1 MDYEKAYKEALERAK
16 GLIDFCSDSELK
28 TLENVFPELRESEDE
43 RVRKGILHLIG
54 CASEQE
60 WCKAN
65 VSIGE
70 VQTWLEKQTEQNLAN
85 SAKICK
91 DESNIVVVIPKFR
104 VGDVIRPKGSTA
116 EYTIESISG
125 ECYRGNLW
133 RLPISCDNDY
143 ELVGQ
148 TPAESGDIKSILL
161 VHDEIL
167 NNLFERYKTSTTFK
181 TLIVNLQNW
190 WNNTRRHLLS
200 FNIEQKNAWS
210 EERMEATQKLH
221 IYISGPISGYDLEE
235 RRKAF
240 MEIEERLKAQGYET
254 VNPMKNGLPDEATTH
269 EHMKRDIELLL
280 TCDRIYFM
288 KKWTHSK
295 GCKLEF
301 DVATAIGLPVMFEE
315 AIELTEFCKM
325 ITFE

>member
-1 MDYEKAYKEALERAK
+1 MDK
-16 GLIDFCSDSELK
+16 IDFDKFICDFLSFKIDKNLQKKYSMELYRRNYVGITIDYIRKSINNAILNQGFEYKSGQLTPIENNDPSTINFKEDTEPDNMIKPIFKIGDLVRHKINDDTVTIEQIDEVRQYYSYKGFNGAAVIHSDFK
-28 TLENVFPELRESEDE
+28 F
-43 RVRKGILHLIG
+43 
-54 CASEQE
+54 SEQDE
-60 WCKAN
+60 W
-65 VSIGE
+65 
-70 VQTWLEKQTEQNLAN
+70 Q
-85 SAKICK
+85 
-91 DESNIVVVIPKFR
+91 
-104 VGDVIRPKGSTA
+104 
-116 EYTIESISG
+116 
-125 ECYRGNLW
+125 
-133 RLPISCDNDY
+133 
-143 ELVGQ
+143 
-148 TPAESGDIKSILL
+148 
-161 VHDEIL
+161 
-167 NNLFERYKTSTTFK
+167 
-181 TLIVNLQNW
+181 LI
-190 WNNTRRHLLS
+190 TRKH
-200 FNIEQKNAWS
+200 EAPQKVC
-210 EERMEATQKLH
+210 

-315 AIELTEFCKM
+315 AIELTKFCKM

>member
-1 MDYEKAYKEALERAK
+1 MKKVDFFGKYFLRDGDLKPEEINNFSWQHYNFTIHYCEYLVSLGMLFDDLKKA
-16 GLIDFCSDSELK
+16 
-28 TLENVFPELRESEDE
+28 ENVSKVAVALINGMNNRTFIDIAEAPQK
-43 RVRKGILHLIG
+43 VR
-54 CASEQE
+54 
-60 WCKAN
+60 
-65 VSIGE
+65 
-70 VQTWLEKQTEQNLAN
+70 
-85 SAKICK
+85 
-91 DESNIVVVIPKFR
+91 
-104 VGDVIRPKGSTA
+104 
-116 EYTIESISG
+116 
-125 ECYRGNLW
+125 
-133 RLPISCDNDY
+133 
-143 ELVGQ
+143 
-148 TPAESGDIKSILL
+148 
-161 VHDEIL
+161 
-167 NNLFERYKTSTTFK
+167 
-181 TLIVNLQNW
+181 
-190 WNNTRRHLLS
+190 
-200 FNIEQKNAWS
+200 
-210 EERMEATQKLH
+210 